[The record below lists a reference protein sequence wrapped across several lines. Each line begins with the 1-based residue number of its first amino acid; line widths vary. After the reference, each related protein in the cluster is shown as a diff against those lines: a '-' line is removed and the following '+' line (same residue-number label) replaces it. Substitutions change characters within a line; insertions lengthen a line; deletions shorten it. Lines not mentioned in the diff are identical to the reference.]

1 MSDPIDTALL
11 PCPFCGDPKTA
22 IIEDPPPK
30 PQWAFVK
37 CTLCHCAGPTCGSR
51 DMAIKR
57 WNTRATSQADTARQ
71 EGVSLGLE
79 MAKAEAEA
87 EGWLPGQRYAAS
99 ERDEGSMDCAERIA
113 QAILALAPIP
123 PHVAA
128 ARVLLDVMDAA
139 VWRSAI
145 AAMEPILRADIQPTA
160 WNSEDEI
167 MSALTA
173 ALEQI
178 AKDGE

>member
-1 MSDPIDTALL
+1 MTDPIDTA
-11 PCPFCGDPKTA
+11 
-22 IIEDPPPK
+22 
-30 PQWAFVK
+30 
-37 CTLCHCAGPTCGSR
+37 R
-51 DMAIKR
+51 R
-57 WNTRATSQADTARQ
+57 
-71 EGVSLGLE
+71 EGIALGLA

-123 PHVAA
+123 PHAAA
-128 ARVLLDVMDAA
+128 ARVLLDVMDPA

-145 AAMEPILRADIQPTA
+145 AAMEPILRADIPSSS
-160 WNSEDEI
+160 WNDEDEI
-167 MSALTA
+167 MAALTA

-178 AKDGE
+178 AKEGE